1 MTSNNNN
8 KSDYECIVDEI
19 DYKIK
24 DMKPRYQTRYQ
35 DSLAKEKK
43 EKTTDNKIILLRK
56 KTKGRLLN
64 EVGPKDRPFQTVSDV
79 DISNNDQREVSF
91 VEFNKKMIK
100 LFNDVLNYRTIYYE
114 NLFNY
119 NLYKGG
125 MTDDEKEEI
134 YEAEYTKLA
143 NLTNEEKDIVS
154 FNYFKGKKN
163 KIRKIFEYI
172 SNNIEYLDDN
182 LKSECSKKIL
192 EWKSGKCR
200 CEKEIANEYF
210 YLLKKLE

>member
-1 MTSNNNN
+1 MSNNN

-35 DSLAKEKK
+35 DSLVK
-43 EKTTDNKIILLRK
+43 EKTADNKIILLRK
-56 KTKGRLLN
+56 KIRIGPKGR
-64 EVGPKDRPFQTVSDV
+64 
-79 DISNNDQREVSF
+79 NDQRGVSF
-91 VEFNKKMIK
+91 VEFNKKLIK

-119 NLYKGG
+119 NLYTDG
-125 MTDDEKEEI
+125 MTDDEKEKI
-134 YEAEYTKLA
+134 YINYMEAEHTKFI

-182 LKSECSKKIL
+182 LKNECSKKIL
-192 EWKSGKCR
+192 DWKSGKCR

>member
-1 MTSNNNN
+1 MSNNNNN

-35 DSLAKEKK
+35 DSLLKEKK
-43 EKTTDNKIILLRK
+43 EKTADNKIILLRK
-56 KTKGRLLN
+56 KTRAGLLDQ
-64 EVGPKDRPFQTVSDV
+64 PLWAV
-79 DISNNDQREVSF
+79 DISSNDQREVSF
-91 VEFNKKMIK
+91 VEFNKKLIK

-119 NLYKGG
+119 NLYKDG

-134 YEAEYTKLA
+134 YINYMEAEYTKMA
-143 NLTNEEKDIVS
+143 NLTNEEKDILS
-154 FNYFKGKKN
+154 FNYFEGKKN

-182 LKSECSKKIL
+182 LKNECSKKIL
-192 EWKSGKCR
+192 DWKSGKCR

>member
-1 MTSNNNN
+1 MSNNNNN

-35 DSLAKEKK
+35 DSLLKEKK
-43 EKTTDNKIILLRK
+43 EKTADNKIILLRK
-56 KTKGRLLN
+56 KTRAGLL
-64 EVGPKDRPFQTVSDV
+64 DRPLWAV
-79 DISNNDQREVSF
+79 DISSNDQREVSF

-119 NLYKGG
+119 NLYKDG

-134 YEAEYTKLA
+134 YINYMEAEYTKMA
-143 NLTNEEKDIVS
+143 NLTNEEKDILS
-154 FNYFKGKKN
+154 FNYFEGKKN

-182 LKSECSKKIL
+182 LKNECSKKIL
-192 EWKSGKCR
+192 DWKSGKCR

>member
-1 MTSNNNN
+1 
-8 KSDYECIVDEI
+8 
-19 DYKIK
+19 
-24 DMKPRYQTRYQ
+24 
-35 DSLAKEKK
+35 
-43 EKTTDNKIILLRK
+43 
-56 KTKGRLLN
+56 
-64 EVGPKDRPFQTVSDV
+64 
-79 DISNNDQREVSF
+79 
-91 VEFNKKMIK
+91 MIK

-119 NLYKGG
+119 NLYKDG

>member
-1 MTSNNNN
+1 MSNNNN
-8 KSDYECIVDEI
+8 NNSDYECIVDEI
-19 DYKIK
+19 YYKIK

-35 DSLAKEKK
+35 DSLMKEKK
-43 EKTTDNKIILLRK
+43 EKTADNKIILLRK
-56 KTKGRLLN
+56 KTRAGLL
-64 EVGPKDRPFQTVSDV
+64 VDRPLWAV
-79 DISNNDQREVSF
+79 DISSNDQREVSF

-119 NLYKGG
+119 NLYKDG

-134 YEAEYTKLA
+134 YINYMEAEYTKMA
-143 NLTNEEKDIVS
+143 NLTNEEKDILS
-154 FNYFKGKKN
+154 FNYFEGKKN

-182 LKSECSKKIL
+182 LKNECSKKIL
-192 EWKSGKCR
+192 DWKSGKCR

>member
-1 MTSNNNN
+1 MSNNNNN

-35 DSLAKEKK
+35 DSLLKEKK
-43 EKTTDNKIILLRK
+43 EKTADNKIILLRK
-56 KTKGRLLN
+56 KTRAGLL
-64 EVGPKDRPFQTVSDV
+64 DRPLWAV
-79 DISNNDQREVSF
+79 DISRNAHREVSF

-119 NLYKGG
+119 NLYKDG

-134 YEAEYTKLA
+134 YINYMEAEYTKMA
-143 NLTNEEKDIVS
+143 NLTNEEKDVVS
-154 FNYFKGKKN
+154 FNYFEGKKN

-182 LKSECSKKIL
+182 LKNECSKKIL
-192 EWKSGKCR
+192 DWKSGKCR

>member
-1 MTSNNNN
+1 MSNNNNN

-35 DSLAKEKK
+35 DSLVKEKK
-43 EKTTDNKIILLRK
+43 EKTADNKIILLRK
-56 KTKGRLLN
+56 KTRAGLL
-64 EVGPKDRPFQTVSDV
+64 VDRPLWAV
-79 DISNNDQREVSF
+79 DISSNDQREVSF

-119 NLYKGG
+119 NLYKDG

-134 YEAEYTKLA
+134 YINYMEAEYTKMA
-143 NLTNEEKDIVS
+143 NLTNEEKDILS
-154 FNYFKGKKN
+154 FNYFEGKKN

-182 LKSECSKKIL
+182 LKNECSKKIL
-192 EWKSGKCR
+192 DWKSGKCR

>member
-1 MTSNNNN
+1 MSNNNNN

-35 DSLAKEKK
+35 DSLVKEKK
-43 EKTTDNKIILLRK
+43 EKTADNKIILLRK
-56 KTKGRLLN
+56 KTRAGLL
-64 EVGPKDRPFQTVSDV
+64 DRSV
-79 DISNNDQREVSF
+79 DISSNDQREVSF

-119 NLYKGG
+119 NLYKDG

-134 YEAEYTKLA
+134 YINYMEAEYTKMA
-143 NLTNEEKDIVS
+143 NLTNEEKDILS
-154 FNYFKGKKN
+154 FNYFEGKKN

-182 LKSECSKKIL
+182 LKNECSKKIL
-192 EWKSGKCR
+192 DWKSGKCR

>member
-1 MTSNNNN
+1 MSNNNNNN

-35 DSLAKEKK
+35 DSLLKEKK
-43 EKTTDNKIILLRK
+43 EKTADNKIILLRK
-56 KTKGRLLN
+56 KTRAGLL
-64 EVGPKDRPFQTVSDV
+64 DRPLRAV
-79 DISNNDQREVSF
+79 DISSNDQREVSF

-119 NLYKGG
+119 NLYKDG

-134 YEAEYTKLA
+134 YINYMEAEYTKMA
-143 NLTNEEKDIVS
+143 NLTNEEKDILS
-154 FNYFKGKKN
+154 FNYFEGKKN

-182 LKSECSKKIL
+182 LKNECSKKIL
-192 EWKSGKCR
+192 DWKSGKCR